1 MVRATTL
8 FGDLGG
14 VRVAFGWG
22 GGLIGLRGVAPGCLI
37 SHLGFCFSLPRPPGS
52 GSWEDAALLTEANLP
67 AAVPTL
73 APETLG
79 SSEPSMGSLRQRPTC
94 SSS

>member
-1 MVRATTL
+1 MTEDGESPEDPSGTEGQLSEEEKAERQPLSGEEELEPEAS
-8 FGDLGG
+8 D
-14 VRVAFGWG
+14 
-22 GGLIGLRGVAPGCLI
+22 
-37 SHLGFCFSLPRPPGS
+37 GS

-67 AAVPTL
+67 APAPASAL

-79 SSEPSMGSLRQRPTC
+79 SSQASAGALRQRPTC